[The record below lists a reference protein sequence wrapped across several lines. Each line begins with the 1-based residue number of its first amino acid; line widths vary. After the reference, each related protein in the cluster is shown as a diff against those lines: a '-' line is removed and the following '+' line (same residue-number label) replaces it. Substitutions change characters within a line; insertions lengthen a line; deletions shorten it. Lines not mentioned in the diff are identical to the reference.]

1 MTLELYTELRN
12 PIAKRVNTYSEILN
26 TFEKNSAGMVE
37 ITEEFRNAKNSYELA
52 FNELRA
58 LNKFTPNNVKKAY
71 SRANRGW

>member
-1 MTLELYTELRN
+1 MTLALYTELIN

-37 ITEEFRNAKNSYELA
+37 VTDEFRAAKNSYELA

-58 LNKFTPNNVKKAY
+58 LNKFTPNNIKRAY
-71 SRANRGW
+71 SLANRGW